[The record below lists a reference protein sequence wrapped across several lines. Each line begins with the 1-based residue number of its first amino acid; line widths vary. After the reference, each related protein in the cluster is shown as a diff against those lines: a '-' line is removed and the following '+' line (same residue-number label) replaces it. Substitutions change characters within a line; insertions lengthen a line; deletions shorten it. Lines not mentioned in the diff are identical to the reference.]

1 LAISPYLARLRRV
14 IGHELL
20 LVASVAVLPRDASGR
35 ILLVRSRETGRWQT
49 IGGAVEPDEAP
60 AEAARREAF
69 EETGVTLELGAVLA
83 VLGGPEYRVTYPNGD
98 QVAYVVSVFDARIS
112 DGEPHPDGEEISEVA
127 WRKSSELESLDLD
140 ELNRALLGTVLAP
153 A

>member
-20 LVASVAVLPRDASGR
+20 LVASVAVIPRDASGR

-60 AEAARREAF
+60 AEAARREAL
-69 EETGVTLELGAVLA
+69 EETGVTLELVA
-83 VLGGPEYRVTYPNGD
+83 VLGGPQYRVTYPNGD

-112 DGEPHPDGEEISEVA
+112 AGEPDPDGEEISEVA
-127 WRKSSELESLDLD
+127 WRKSSELDAVDLD
-140 ELNRALLGTVLAP
+140 ELNRALLKAALA
-153 A
+153 AA

>member
-140 ELNRALLGTVLAP
+140 KLNRALLGTVLAP